1 MEPWRSWRHRDRH
14 SRLSYLATFLMNQ
27 FEGAEIPVSAFAGD
41 QGECPPTVAS
51 ALAAFGSGDLDHREM
66 ANALVGTRV
75 LLPTQAVLD
84 SAQDMGGHEVEK
96 ESHIATAIFR
106 ADAGWSGL
114 VVFTSVENAQS
125 WNPDARL
132 VPVTADQ
139 AAQTA
144 LEESCEALILDFAGP
159 QRVVLAGAPL
169 RALAQSRQAVPVW
182 RDDDVAAA
190 IEREARKRGVT
201 VRVGEPD
208 SDMECD
214 AIVWLRPAADR
225 GDAEGVVAQLAEGL
239 EGNLVLRDRLDL
251 GLAFALAEPIA

>member
-1 MEPWRSWRHRDRH
+1 
-14 SRLSYLATFLMNQ
+14 MNQ

-51 ALAAFGSGDLDHREM
+51 ALAAFGSGDLSHREM

-75 LLPTQAVLD
+75 LFPTQAVLD
-84 SAQDMGGHEVEK
+84 SAQDVGGHEVEK

-114 VVFTSVENAQS
+114 VVFTSVQHATMWNA
-125 WNPDARL
+125 DARL

-144 LEESCEALILDFAGP
+144 LEESCEALILDFSGP

-182 RDDDVAAA
+182 SDHDVATE
-190 IEREARKRGVT
+190 IEREAHKRGVT
-201 VRVGEPD
+201 VRVGKPD
-208 SDMECD
+208 SDLECD
-214 AIVWLRPAADR
+214 AIVWISADSGR
-225 GDAEGVVAQLAEGL
+225 AEAEGLVAQLAEAL
-239 EGNLVLRDRLDL
+239 ESNPVLRDRLDR
-251 GLAFALAEPIA
+251 GLAFALAEPSP

>member
-1 MEPWRSWRHRDRH
+1 
-14 SRLSYLATFLMNQ
+14 MNQ

-41 QGECPPTVAS
+41 QGECPPTVAV
-51 ALAAFGSGDLDHREM
+51 ALAAFGSGDLGHREM

-84 SAQDMGGHEVEK
+84 EAQDVGGHKVEK
-96 ESHIATAIFR
+96 ESHIAIFR

-114 VVFTSVENAQS
+114 VVFTSVEHATM
-125 WNPDARL
+125 WNPEARL
-132 VPVTADQ
+132 IPVTADQ

-182 RDDDVAAA
+182 SDHDVATE
-190 IEREARKRGVT
+190 IEREARVRGVT
-201 VRVGEPD
+201 VQVGEPD
-208 SDMECD
+208 SDLECD
-214 AIVWLRPAADR
+214 AIVWISADFDR
-225 GDAEGVVAQLAEGL
+225 ADAEGLVAQLAEAL
-239 EGNLVLRDRLDL
+239 ESNPVLRDRLDL
-251 GLAFALAEPIA
+251 GLAFALTEPSP

>member
-1 MEPWRSWRHRDRH
+1 
-14 SRLSYLATFLMNQ
+14 MNQ

-41 QGECPPTVAS
+41 QGECPPTVAV
-51 ALAAFGSGDLDHREM
+51 ALAAFGSGDLGHREM

-84 SAQDMGGHEVEK
+84 EAQDVGGHEVEK

-114 VVFTSVENAQS
+114 VVFTSVEHATM

-132 VPVTADQ
+132 IPVTADQ

-182 RDDDVAAA
+182 SDHDVATE
-190 IEREARKRGVT
+190 IEREARVRGVT
-201 VRVGEPD
+201 VRVGKPE

-214 AIVWLRPAADR
+214 AIVWLSAGTDR
-225 GDAEGVVAQLAEGL
+225 ADAEAVVAQLAGAL
-239 EGNLVLRDRLDL
+239 EGNPVLRDRLDL
-251 GLAFALAEPIA
+251 GLAFALAEPIS

>member
-1 MEPWRSWRHRDRH
+1 
-14 SRLSYLATFLMNQ
+14 MNP

-41 QGECPPTVAS
+41 QGECPPLVAS
-51 ALAAFGSGDLDHREM
+51 ALAAFGNGDLGHREM

-84 SAQDMGGHEVEK
+84 SAQDVGGHEVEK

-114 VVFTSVENAQS
+114 VVFTSVEHATM

-132 VPVTADQ
+132 IPVTADQ

-144 LEESCEALILDFAGP
+144 LEESCEALIVDFAGS

-182 RDDDVAAA
+182 RDHDVATE
-190 IEREARKRGVT
+190 IEREARGRGVT
-201 VRVGEPD
+201 VRMGKPD
-208 SDMECD
+208 SDLKCD
-214 AIVWLRPAADR
+214 AIVWISADSGR
-225 GDAEGVVAQLAEGL
+225 AEAEGVVAQLAEAL
-239 EGNLVLRDRLDL
+239 EGNPVLRDRLDL
-251 GLAFALAEPIA
+251 GLAFALTEATS